1 MYYIQSLGDV
11 RQLMEC
17 IINQVNYYNNNKI
30 QWLVGLEVNKD
41 KSLAKKQYI
50 RDGSHCCISLGS
62 NRS

>member
-30 QWLVGLEVNKD
+30 Q
-41 KSLAKKQYI
+41 
-50 RDGSHCCISLGS
+50 
-62 NRS
+62 